1 MYMNTKQMIVLIIA
15 MIMLFYIGTTMFYNT
30 GLGITDLNLE
40 EIESNGTQYDLSFM
54 LRSVRSFEYLDCE
67 YILFSEDNQ
76 EIATGSTILTNI
88 TDGTF
93 TINETLNKT
102 NEDSSKVPKEVEI
115 RIYQEKFNPEQ
126 KNPDGSYS
134 QKVFFEQRTPIN
146 K

>member
-115 RIYQEKFNPEQ
+115 RIYQEKFNQEQ
-126 KNPDGSYS
+126 KNADGTYS

>member
-1 MYMNTKQMIVLIIA
+1 M
-15 MIMLFYIGTTMFYNT
+15 
-30 GLGITDLNLE
+30 
-40 EIESNGTQYDLSFM
+40 
-54 LRSVRSFEYLDCE
+54 DCE

-126 KNPDGSYS
+126 KNADGTYS

>member
-67 YILFSEDNQ
+67 YGKWS
-76 EIATGSTILTNI
+76 LTNNVWRRI
-88 TDGTF
+88 KTK
-93 TINETLNKT
+93 TISKKKGARLFDKYYMNGKTLYFK
-102 NEDSSKVPKEVEI
+102 KVA
-115 RIYQEKFNPEQ
+115 F
-126 KNPDGSYS
+126 
-134 QKVFFEQRTPIN
+134 
-146 K
+146 